1 MLWALVAAAP
11 TTAAVEELLI
21 TRVRPTG
28 APVVVARGHTVLLEV
43 SARLRE
49 LPDGDLDGRTSPLTR
64 SAGVTVLE
72 WTEEVEIRPGKNSST
87 VLTHAIV
94 RVDAQA
100 PLGPTRVGAR
110 VEVLDR
116 GKGRNIAVM
125 ALDTPLVVVEGQ
137 PTPQQVAAAAEAY
150 TLHQGRAAQGA
161 RLVPVPVKLERVELP
176 PRGAALTGGDRLAL
190 KGFLASRL
198 RAVIA
203 RDHLRA
209 AGVRTAT
216 DTVSRAVT
224 ERAVR
229 ALGAVVDA
237 PARLGS
243 PRPPPLTDPSRAV
256 DQGLALFERLELDLA
271 ERALSRARLSPT
283 LPVSRLP
290 DALLYLGLIDAA
302 RGLDAEATE
311 RIGQALCLRPT
322 LTNPTTRPPMAQ
334 VFDDVKRRA
343 RCPRALAP
351 HSLVASAIQTEDGPG
366 VRVRAL
372 FAPDPFH
379 VIDRGVIELL
389 DGRDD
394 VRATR
399 EVSADRGDLAALEAD
414 FGQGEVGPLVESS
427 VRVRARALDM
437 IGLELA
443 RHEAQAVSLAAETA
457 PDDGGVAWWV
467 WLLGGVAVAAAGA
480 TTAVVLVNGAEPR
493 ERTIGPVGVTF

>member
-1 MLWALVAAAP
+1 MLWAVVAAGP
-11 TTAAVEELLI
+11 TVANVEALLI
-21 TRVRPTG
+21 ERVRPGGT
-28 APVVVARGHTVLLEV
+28 PVVVERGHSVLLEV

-64 SAGVTVLE
+64 SAGLTLLE
-72 WTEEVEIRPGKNSST
+72 WTEEIEIRPGKNSST
-87 VLTHAIV
+87 VLTHAIL

-125 ALDTPLVVVEGQ
+125 ALDTPVVVVEGR
-137 PTPQQVAAAAEAY
+137 PTPQQVDAAASAY
-150 TLHQGRAAQGA
+150 ALHQARAEQGA

-198 RAVIA
+198 RADIA

-229 ALGAVVDA
+229 ALGALVDA
-237 PARLGS
+237 PARLGA

-256 DQGLALFERLELDLA
+256 DQGVVLFERLELELA

-283 LPVSRLP
+283 LPVARLP
-290 DALLYLGLIDAA
+290 EALLYLGLIDAA
-302 RGLDAEATE
+302 RGLDAEAAE

-322 LTNPTTRPPMAQ
+322 LTNPTPRPPMAQ
-334 VFDDVKRRA
+334 AFDDVKRRA

-351 HSLVASAIQTEDGPG
+351 HSLVASAVQTEDGPG

-399 EVSADRGDLAALEAD
+399 EVSAGRGDLAALEAE
-414 FGQGEVGPLVESS
+414 FGQGEVGAIVENS
-427 VRVRARALDM
+427 VRLRARALDVL
-437 IGLELA
+437 GLELA
-443 RHEAQAVSLAAETA
+443 RHEAQAVSLVTEAA
-457 PDDGGVAWWV
+457 PDEGGVAWWV

-480 TTAVVLVNGAEPR
+480 TTAVVLVNAAEPR